1 MIPERPD
8 DDEADGFLTATE
20 RRSRTARIDNYVRG
34 RTLARPPHKE
44 AKLHD
49 PRPFLRLAATLKRI
63 EDNRRNLQFESH
75 RLRELVTSDPE
86 LQAAYPEFLAAGGVT
101 FLDLWRWLPEWMRKG
116 QTAADRLVRNRKHL
130 RLVTG
135 N

>member
-8 DDEADGFLTATE
+8 DAEADGFLTATE

-34 RTLARPPHKE
+34 RTLAHPPHKE
-44 AKLHD
+44 AKLYD

-63 EDNRRNLQFESH
+63 EDNRRNLKLESD
-75 RLRELVTSDPE
+75 RLRELVTSDTQ

-101 FLDLWRWLPEWMRKG
+101 CLDLWRWLPEWMGNG
-116 QTAADRLVRNRKHL
+116 QPAADRSLRDRTHL
-130 RLVTG
+130 RLVIG